1 VRVAGLLSYYSGKD
15 SPPTYTPIQFSFFA
29 DHLKFYCNV
38 VAKHPKEKRDSLRE
52 QADQSQQAADM
63 LLSASAKVKREVQR
77 RAESTKT
84 PSSPNKTGS
93 LARRK
98 RRIPVGCSS
107 SVSKRMFSDGAEK
120 GGEEKK

>member
-1 VRVAGLLSYYSGKD
+1 MS
-15 SPPTYTPIQFSFFA
+15 FSFFA

-52 QADQSQQAADM
+52 QTDQSQLVADM

-77 RAESTKT
+77 RAESANT
-84 PSSPNKTGS
+84 PSSNKTGS
-93 LARRK
+93 LAKRK
-98 RRIPVGCSS
+98 RRIPVGNTSS